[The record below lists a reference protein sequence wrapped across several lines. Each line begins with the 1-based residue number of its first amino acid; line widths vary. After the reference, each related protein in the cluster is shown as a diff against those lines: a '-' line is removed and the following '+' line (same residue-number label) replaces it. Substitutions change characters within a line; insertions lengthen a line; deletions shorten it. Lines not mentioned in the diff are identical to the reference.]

1 MKKTK
6 ILVTLAA
13 MAMPITVFAEGYQ
26 INTLSARQLGMAS
39 TGTALK
45 LGTESQ
51 YFNPGALGF
60 LDKTLDVSASL
71 TAVKASAQAE
81 IDGKIYKTDNKISTP
96 LMAGAAFSIY
106 DNFKAGI
113 TLYTPYGSSINWT
126 DNWPGAVLNQ
136 SVDLKVFT
144 VQPTFA
150 WKPLPNL
157 SVGAGLMITW
167 GSVDLNKG
175 LVSASSIDAVLAAQG
190 APTRFGNTTPASV
203 NLNGTADVKLGV
215 NLGVLWDINKQW
227 SVGASW
233 RSQQTMKVKAGNAS
247 ITYANAMAEN
257 ILQSLNVLNQA
268 NFSAAMPCPWVLS
281 FGAAWKPIDKLTVTA
296 DARLTGWSAYK
307 TLDIEFESEQLKPY
321 DQHLTKNYSDAWS
334 FSAGAEYALTRRL
347 DLRAG
352 LMIDTTPV
360 NDSHYNPETPGMTKI
375 EPAVGC
381 SFRPIDRLSI
391 DVAFMYVAGTGKTGS
406 CNYTDLLAAQIPQL
420 GMPVNKT
427 FTADYK
433 LHAIVPA
440 IGLSFAF

>member
-1 MKKTK
+1 MTK
-6 ILVTLAA
+6 ILLLPALLACSLTA
-13 MAMPITVFAEGYQ
+13 FAEGYQ

-45 LGTESQ
+45 LGSESQ

-60 LDKTLDVSASL
+60 LDKTLDINASV

-81 IDGKIYKTDNKISTP
+81 IDGTTYKTDNKISTP
-96 LMAGAAFSIY
+96 MMVGAAFSIY
-106 DNFKAGI
+106 DNLKAGI
-113 TLYTPYGSSINWT
+113 TVYTPYGSSINWT

-150 WKPLPNL
+150 WKVLPNL
-157 SVGAGLMITW
+157 SVGAGLTISW

-175 LVSASSIDAVLAAQG
+175 LVSASSMDAVLAAQG
-190 APTRFGNTTPASV
+190 MPAAFGNTTPASV

-247 ITYANAMAEN
+247 IHYANVLAEN
-257 ILQSLNVLNQA
+257 VLQSLNVLNQA

-281 FGAAWKPIDKLTVTA
+281 FGGAWKPIDRLTVTA

-307 TLDIEFESEQLKPY
+307 KLDIEFAAEQLKPY
-321 DQHLTKNYSDAWS
+321 DQHLTKDYSDAWS
-334 FSAGAEYALTRRL
+334 FSVGAQYALTPRF
-347 DLRAG
+347 DVRAG
-352 LMIDTTPV
+352 VMIDTTPV
-360 NDSHYNPETPGMTKI
+360 NDEYYNPETPGMTKI
-375 EPAVGC
+375 EPAVGL
-381 SFRPIDRLSI
+381 SFRPISRLSI
-391 DVAFMYVAGTGKTGS
+391 DLAFMYVAGTGRKGNCS
-406 CNYTDLLAAQIPQL
+406 YTDLLAAQTPAL
-420 GMPVNKT
+420 GMPVT
-427 FTADYK
+427 RTLSADYN
-433 LHAIVPA
+433 LHALVPA
-440 IGLSFAF
+440 IGVSFAF